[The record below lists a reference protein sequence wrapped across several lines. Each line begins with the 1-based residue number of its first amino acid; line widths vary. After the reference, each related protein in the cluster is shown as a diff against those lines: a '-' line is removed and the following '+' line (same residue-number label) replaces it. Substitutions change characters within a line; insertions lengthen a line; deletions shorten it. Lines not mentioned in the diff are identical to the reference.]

1 MPNIPFPSDL
11 PFSVQEIRNEFDRLL
26 DRVWHGGLSTAPLD
40 GQDWAP
46 PLDVYEHPDRFQV
59 RVEMAGVAAEDV
71 DVSILE
77 GVLTVRGT
85 KAPPQQ
91 TGETGRRLRSEC
103 RYGRFCRKFELPAAV
118 QENAISASHKN
129 GVLNIEVPKS
139 PEVRGRSVKIDSQV

>member
-40 GQDWAP
+40 GLDWAP
-46 PLDVYEHPDRFQV
+46 PIDVCEHPDRFQI
-59 RVEMAGVAAEDV
+59 RVEMAGVAAGEV

-77 GVLTVRGT
+77 GILTVRGT

-91 TGETGRRLRSEC
+91 SGESGRKLRSEC
-103 RYGRFCRKFELPAAV
+103 RYGRFRRKFELPAPV
-118 QENAISASHKN
+118 QENAISASQKN
-129 GVLNIEVPKS
+129 GVLTIEVPKL
-139 PEVRGRSVKIDSQV
+139 PEVRGRSVKVESQD